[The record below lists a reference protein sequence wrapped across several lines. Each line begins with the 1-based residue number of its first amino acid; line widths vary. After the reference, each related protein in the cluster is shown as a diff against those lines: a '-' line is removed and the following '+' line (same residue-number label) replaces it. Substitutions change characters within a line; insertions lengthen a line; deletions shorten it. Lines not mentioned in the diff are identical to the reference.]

1 MARLTKKSYKRKRI
15 AIGLTL
21 FASIALVSTGF
32 AAWIVSSTANATG
45 NGSVSMG
52 QITDAALAITVN
64 NSENLGKFSF
74 GPLAN
79 DDRGIV
85 KYDDN
90 EHDTTLM
97 IFRSDY
103 FVQIRDFVRM
113 SEDIIMGLYYNP
125 DERTYL
131 EQGLYERLLEKCET
145 EKAKKAIET
154 VYKFLIEK
162 KEE

>member
-1 MARLTKKSYKRKRI
+1 
-15 AIGLTL
+15 
-21 FASIALVSTGF
+21 
-32 AAWIVSSTANATG
+32 
-45 NGSVSMG
+45 
-52 QITDAALAITVN
+52 
-64 NSENLGKFSF
+64 
-74 GPLAN
+74 
-79 DDRGIV
+79 
-85 KYDDN
+85 
-90 EHDTTLM
+90 M

-125 DERTYL
+125 DERMYL

-145 EKAKKAIET
+145 EQAKGAIEK